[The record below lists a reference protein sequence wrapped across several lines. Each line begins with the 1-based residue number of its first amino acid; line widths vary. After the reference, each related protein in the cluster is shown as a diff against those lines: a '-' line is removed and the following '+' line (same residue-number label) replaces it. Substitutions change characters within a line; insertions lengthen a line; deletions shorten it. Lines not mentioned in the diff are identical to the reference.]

1 MQNLAKQS
9 DVLIVGAGPAGLTLA
24 CELMRHGIVPTV
36 VERQAAGANT
46 SRAAVIHARTLE
58 VLAPLGVTPEL
69 IAQGVKVPD
78 FRVRDRDR
86 TLISID
92 FRGIPSDY
100 PFTLMCPQNR
110 TEKILLERFEA
121 MGGEVSRR
129 AEFVRSEPDGACV
142 NAEIRID
149 ETTTTVRTKWLV
161 GCDGMHS
168 AVREGAG
175 IAFAGSEY
183 EESFVLA
190 DVHMDWPLSREE
202 VSLFFSAEGLVVV
215 APLPEGRFRIVATA
229 DLAPEVPDATYMQSL
244 LDSRGPSIS
253 PARIQDVVW
262 SSRFHIHH
270 RVAESPRKGRTLLCG
285 DAAHV
290 HSPAGG
296 QGMNT
301 GIQDSAAL
309 AAALAQTLKDGD
321 ETPLDTWADN
331 RHDVANGVVA
341 LTDRLTRIATLKSG
355 AGRLLRNA
363 GMIAAGQVPMVRS
376 FMANRLAELER

>member
-1 MQNLAKQS
+1 MQSLAS
-9 DVLIVGAGPAGLTLA
+9 RTEVLIVGAGPAGLALG

-36 VERQAAGANT
+36 VDRQAAGANT

-58 VLAPLGVTPEL
+58 VLTPLGVTPEL

-92 FRGIPSDY
+92 FRRIPSDY

-110 TEKILLERFEA
+110 TEKILLDRFEA
-121 MGGEVSRR
+121 MGGAVFRS
-129 AEFVRSEPDGACV
+129 ADFIRSEPDGAGV

-149 ETTTTVRTKWLV
+149 GRTAIVQTKWLV

-175 IAFAGSEY
+175 IAFEGSEY

-229 DLAPEVPDATYMQSL
+229 DTAPEAPDAAYMQSL
-244 LDSRGPSIS
+244 LDRRGPSIS
-253 PARIQDVVW
+253 RARIRDVVW

-309 AAALAQTLKDGD
+309 AADLAQTLKDGD
-321 ETPLDTWADN
+321 ETRLDRWARG
-331 RHDVANGVVA
+331 RHEVAKGVVA
-341 LTDRLTRIATLKSG
+341 LTDRLTRIATLKSA
-355 AGRLLRNA
+355 AGRSLRNA
-363 GMIAAGQVPMVRS
+363 GMMVAGRLTIVRS
-376 FMANRLAELER
+376 AMAKRLAELET